1 MDEGEDVSSGAGA
14 PRPDD
19 SPESAVSRPHPS
31 PSPSDV
37 PSAERILQAAAHVL
51 AQQGATGLS
60 MADVAREAGVSKG
73 LIHYHYRDKD
83 ALLARLARW
92 LADEIE
98 GRERRALVGVP
109 PGQAI
114 DALWAWLDDEL
125 ECGDI
130 RALIELSRL
139 REGDAPVAARVASQ
153 RRRAVSAT
161 TITTLFDCLGLRAR
175 VPAPMLA
182 EVFVAFVDGLAVDAT
197 PAPMPGH
204 RVAYDVFWLAMLS
217 LAE

>member
-1 MDEGEDVSSGAGA
+1 MTLPTGDA
-14 PRPDD
+14 PEPT
-19 SPESAVSRPHPS
+19 PT
-31 PSPSDV
+31 V
-37 PSAERILQAAAHVL
+37 PAAERILEAAARVL
-51 AQQGATGLS
+51 ADQGGTGLS
-60 MADVAREAGVSKG
+60 MADVAAAAGVSKG

-92 LADEIE
+92 LADAVER
-98 GRERRALVGVP
+98 REREALRGIQP
-109 PGQAI
+109 AQAI
-114 DALWAWLDDEL
+114 DKLWEWLDDEL

-161 TITTLFDCLGLRAR
+161 TIATLFDCLGLRPR

-197 PAPMPGH
+197 PVPMPGH
-204 RVAYDVFWLAMLS
+204 RVAYDVFWLALLS

>member
-1 MDEGEDVSSGAGA
+1 MATPSQPPDAATPAAPGA
-14 PRPDD
+14 P
-19 SPESAVSRPHPS
+19 AAPS
-31 PSPSDV
+31 S
-37 PSAERILQAAAHVL
+37 ERILQAAAHVL
-51 AQQGATGLS
+51 AQKGATGLS

-83 ALLARLARW
+83 ALLARLAGW

-98 GRERRALVGVP
+98 LRERQALRGLP
-109 PGQAI
+109 PHQAI

-139 REGDAPVAARVASQ
+139 REGDAPVAARAASQ

-161 TITTLFDCLGLRAR
+161 TIITLFDCLGLRAR
-175 VPAPMLA
+175 IPAPMLA

-197 PAPMPGH
+197 PTPMPGH